1 MQETIVPVLYTVGVL
16 SCVFHLAN
24 GVWTMGITWGSWTA
38 PPSQSRASVAWL
50 LFGPAL
56 AVWNRRR

>member
-24 GVWTMGITWGSWTA
+24 GVWTMGIT
-38 PPSQSRASVAWL
+38 
-50 LFGPAL
+50 
-56 AVWNRRR
+56 